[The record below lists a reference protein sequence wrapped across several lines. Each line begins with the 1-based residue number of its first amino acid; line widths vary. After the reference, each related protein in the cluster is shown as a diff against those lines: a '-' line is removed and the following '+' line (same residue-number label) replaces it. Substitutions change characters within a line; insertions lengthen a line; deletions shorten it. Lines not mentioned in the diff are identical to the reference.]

1 MSTKGGET
9 QHNSH
14 RLPLDAVLSVGS
26 RTGLLKHK
34 LLKLPHEIQ
43 LLINNGPNFKFIP
56 DKNADDIDYKLD
68 LLQWYYKETLANP
81 ELASTRIQNMPLDV
95 YELQGEY
102 VPVRYYVYD
111 LPSKVQPWKVGAA
124 KESNMGVLFIKN
136 PTNMHPHRYR
146 LLVVS
151 PEVFNQYKENER
163 RNNVNDDIIY
173 IIAALASIITL
184 TRRSK

>member
-1 MSTKGGET
+1 
-9 QHNSH
+9 
-14 RLPLDAVLSVGS
+14 
-26 RTGLLKHK
+26 
-34 LLKLPHEIQ
+34 
-43 LLINNGPNFKFIP
+43 
-56 DKNADDIDYKLD
+56 
-68 LLQWYYKETLANP
+68 
-81 ELASTRIQNMPLDV
+81 
-95 YELQGEY
+95 
-102 VPVRYYVYD
+102 
-111 LPSKVQPWKVGAA
+111 
-124 KESNMGVLFIKN
+124 MGVLFIKN